1 MGLVNILESDTV
13 FGLGAEMINENVTA
27 MNEVEQ
33 ISEDVRDLLS
43 CTVEKVVI
51 NATKSDPTCYIE
63 YANNLERFIA
73 DQKLFSIE
81 EAVSRICEH
90 YDLSE
95 DNIAIVVDESCIGKL
110 DISELKDKY
119 HVVKR

>member
-33 ISEDVRDLLS
+33 ISEYVRDLLS

-63 YANNLERFIA
+63 YVNNLERLRIISPLSLMSLVSA
-73 DQKLFSIE
+73 SSIFP
-81 EAVSRICEH
+81 
-90 YDLSE
+90 
-95 DNIAIVVDESCIGKL
+95 N
-110 DISELKDKY
+110 
-119 HVVKR
+119 